1 MESLETLKHRVAS
14 MSDLMDIVGALRA
27 MAAIRVQEAQG
38 ALQGIRNYS
47 DSVAD
52 ALGQAA
58 NLMGVG
64 DRPHSIGINGHYAM
78 SDHLLIVF
86 TSEHGFVGAYNET
99 LLDRSETEIKATG
112 AELFVVGS
120 RGLVQAE
127 ERRLSIAGATPMVT
141 HQAGVLKLAR
151 SLVTEVYRR
160 VAERN
165 VHKVS
170 LAYARSASAIAS
182 DITVRTLLPLDLS
195 HFQSGSAQV
204 PPLHTYDPRTLAEKL
219 VEEYVMAELAHVI
232 TEALASENG
241 ARLKTMDSAHENIT
255 DKLDELRQKERQMRQ
270 EQITME
276 LLDVVSGAEA
286 MMERRY

>member
-1 MESLETLKHRVAS
+1 MESLETLRHRVSS

-27 MAAIRVQEAQG
+27 MAAIRVQEAQN
-38 ALQGIRNYS
+38 ALQGIRGYS

-58 NLMGVG
+58 NLLGEGEQTHAVG
-64 DRPHSIGINGHYAM
+64 IKRHYAT

-86 TSEHGFVGAYNET
+86 TSEHGFVGGYNEL
-99 LLDRSETEIKATG
+99 LLDRSVDHAG
-112 AELFVVGS
+112 AEGAEMFVVGS

-127 ERRLSIAGATPMVT
+127 ERGIQVAGCTPMVT

-160 VAERN
+160 VSEGN
-165 VHKVS
+165 VHRVS
-170 LAYARSASAIAS
+170 LAYARSATAIAS

-195 HFQSGSAQV
+195 HFKTGASKV
-204 PPLHTYDPRTLAEKL
+204 EPLHTYDPRTLAEKL

-255 DKLDELRQKERQMRQ
+255 DKLDELRQSERQMRQ
-270 EQITME
+270 EEITME

-286 MMERRY
+286 MAPRRF